1 MSKMNSPLKSKVLE
15 SALDSLEEQE
25 QTRRPRLNDEPPP
38 PVAAETVAPKSP
50 AASSVLSNQY
60 ALDEDVPTDDRQA
73 ERFVTRNYSFVASID
88 TDIDRLRMALKQK
101 GRKYTKQELVN
112 LLLKERL
119 QQLSEKG
126 IF

>member
-25 QTRRPRLNDEPPP
+25 QIRRPRLNDEPKQ
-38 PVAAETVAPKSP
+38 PVAVNTGAPKSP
-50 AASSVLSNQY
+50 AASLLSNQY
-60 ALDEDVPTDDRQA
+60 TLDDDLPRDDAQA

-101 GRKYTKQELVN
+101 GKKFTKQELVN